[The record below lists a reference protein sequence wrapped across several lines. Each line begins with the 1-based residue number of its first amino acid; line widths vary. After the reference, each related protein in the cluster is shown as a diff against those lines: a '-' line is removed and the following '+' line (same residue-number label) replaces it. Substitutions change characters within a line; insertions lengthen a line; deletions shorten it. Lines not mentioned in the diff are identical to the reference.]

1 MAVSNEFQ
9 TRITDLVAE
18 SDHKRSDLPK
28 LMGIDYSSLSNAL
41 NYGIIPTPRI
51 LIRIADFF
59 NISLA
64 YLLGSSD
71 DETFFKAKEPTT
83 FKDRVIA
90 LCDEK
95 AVTCYRVSQD
105 CFFDKSYISRWIH
118 KGYFP
123 SLELLEILSD
133 YFDVSLD
140 YICGRCEKPQ
150 GKLYEFKPKIENEE
164 FKHFIEMCFDPSS
177 PISNR
182 LKESILQMYEEEKK

>member
-41 NYGIIPTPRI
+41 NYGISPTPRI

-83 FKDRVIA
+83 FKDRFIA

-95 AVTCYRVSQD
+95 AVTFYRVSQD
-105 CFFDKSYISRWIH
+105 CFFDKSNISRWLS
-118 KGYFP
+118 KGYLP
-123 SLELLEILSD
+123 TLEILDMLTKYFNVSIDYLLGLSD
-133 YFDVSLD
+133 F
-140 YICGRCEKPQ
+140 R
-150 GKLYEFKPKIENEE
+150 N
-164 FKHFIEMCFDPSS
+164 
-177 PISNR
+177 
-182 LKESILQMYEEEKK
+182 

>member
-9 TRITDLVAE
+9 SRITDLVAE
-18 SDHKRSDLPK
+18 SEHKRSDLPK
-28 LMGIDYSSLSNAL
+28 LIGIDYSSLSNAL

-83 FKDRVIA
+83 FKDRFIA

-95 AVTCYRVSQD
+95 AVTFYRVSQD

-118 KGYFP
+118 KSYFP

-140 YICGRCEKPQ
+140 YILGRT
-150 GKLYEFKPKIENEE
+150 
-164 FKHFIEMCFDPSS
+164 DD
-177 PISNR
+177 R
-182 LKESILQMYEEEKK
+182 

>member
-1 MAVSNEFQ
+1 MAVSIEFQ

-28 LMGIDYSSLSNAL
+28 LIGIDYSSLSNAL
-41 NYGIIPTPRI
+41 NYGIIPRPRI

-59 NISLA
+59 NVPLA
-64 YLLGSSD
+64 YLLGTSE
-71 DETFFKAKEPTT
+71 DETFFKAKEPIA
-83 FKDRVIA
+83 FKDRFIS

-95 AVTCYRVSQD
+95 GVTFYRVSQE

-118 KGYFP
+118 KDYFP

-140 YICGRCEKPQ
+140 YILGRT
-150 GKLYEFKPKIENEE
+150 
-164 FKHFIEMCFDPSS
+164 DD
-177 PISNR
+177 R
-182 LKESILQMYEEEKK
+182 

>member
-1 MAVSNEFQ
+1 M
-9 TRITDLVAE
+9 
-18 SDHKRSDLPK
+18 
-28 LMGIDYSSLSNAL
+28 L
-41 NYGIIPTPRI
+41 NRI

-83 FKDRVIA
+83 FKDRFIA

-95 AVTCYRVSQD
+95 AVTFYRVSQD

-140 YICGRCEKPQ
+140 YILGRT
-150 GKLYEFKPKIENEE
+150 
-164 FKHFIEMCFDPSS
+164 DD
-177 PISNR
+177 R
-182 LKESILQMYEEEKK
+182 

>member
-28 LMGIDYSSLSNAL
+28 LIGIDYSSLSNAL

-71 DETFFKAKEPTT
+71 DETFFK
-83 FKDRVIA
+83 
-90 LCDEK
+90 
-95 AVTCYRVSQD
+95 
-105 CFFDKSYISRWIH
+105 
-118 KGYFP
+118 
-123 SLELLEILSD
+123 
-133 YFDVSLD
+133 
-140 YICGRCEKPQ
+140 
-150 GKLYEFKPKIENEE
+150 
-164 FKHFIEMCFDPSS
+164 
-177 PISNR
+177 
-182 LKESILQMYEEEKK
+182 